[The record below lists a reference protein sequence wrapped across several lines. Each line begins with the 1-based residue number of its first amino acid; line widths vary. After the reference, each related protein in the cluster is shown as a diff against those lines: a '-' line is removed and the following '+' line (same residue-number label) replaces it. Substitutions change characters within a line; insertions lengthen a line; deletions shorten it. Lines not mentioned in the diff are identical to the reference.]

1 MVKKKE
7 VYVDEPICIGCTL
20 CTQICPNVFEMND
33 DGKSYAKNPEADTEE
48 NIQQAVDACPVS
60 CIKWKEIK

>member
-1 MVKKKE
+1 MAKKI

-20 CTQICPNVFEMND
+20 CTQVCPKVFEMKD
-33 DGKSYAKNPEADTEE
+33 DGKSHAKNPEADSEE
-48 NIQQAVDACPVS
+48 NIQQAIDCCPVS